1 MSLVYSPNILGSS
14 SSGENWYIST
24 LPCLGSL
31 MAGSY
36 VKKDQGVASVISTRT
51 RPCSFFQWK
60 REKSDDCFIGKTQLL
75 VGGFKYEP
83 CWARLLASYDLIKVW
98 IKVWFQIC
106 LYFHPYFWEDFC
118 QFWRSYFSD
127 FGWRY
132 RSSTFF
138 YLNETQQP
146 GPRRL
151 QDLYFS
157 KYISWLRNH
166 FLQFL

>member
-1 MSLVYSPNILGSS
+1 MSLVYSQNILGSS
-14 SSGENWYIST
+14 SSGGNWYIST
-24 LPCLGSL
+24 LPCLRSL

-51 RPCSFFQWK
+51 RPCRFFQWK
-60 REKSDDCFIGKTQLL
+60 RWLFFGKTQLIT
-75 VGGFKYEP
+75 G
-83 CWARLLASYDLIKVW
+83 W
-98 IKVWFQIC
+98 WFQIC
-106 LYFHPYFWEDFC
+106 LYFHPYFWEDFTNFDDPIF
-118 QFWRSYFSD
+118 QIRWFNEATR

-132 RSSTFF
+132 KTATFF
-138 YLNETQQP
+138 YLNKTQQP

-157 KYISWLRNH
+157 KYVSWLRNH